1 MANLWVSLPLSGG
14 STPGPPGPP
23 GTPGSRWY
31 TGSGAPS
38 SGLGLDGDFYL
49 DSVSPNDYYEKI
61 SGTWTLQGQLSG
73 TGTPLALETNGVPNG
88 DQTLLNLEAGTNITL
103 TDSGTGTVRIDAT
116 GGGGGTVTSVGLT
129 MPAAFSVSGSPVTA
143 SGTLAV
149 TAAGTSGEYVRGDGT
164 LATFPTIPSALLL
177 ETDGTPNGDQTK
189 LNLVA
194 GTNITLTDDGLGNVT
209 IDASGGGGGGGITQ
223 LTGDVTAGPGS
234 GSQAATLANS
244 GITAGTYT
252 NPTVTFDA
260 KGRATAASNGIVG
273 VGEVTYA
280 DGFDGPVDL
289 DGVNTYAS
297 IMSLAGSTYTLLRT
311 IFVTSFEIDNGITL
325 NTAGYAIYCNGTM
338 IVNGTVGS
346 VGNTATAS
354 VAPVSNY
361 GTAGS
366 ANTISSASL
375 GDAILIPNPA
385 VGSTTPSVANVGGA
399 GGRGNTGGSGWGA
412 AGQSI
417 SIPHFLFGGI
427 GGAGGRGTNG
437 SGFTTGSTVTFAAGG
452 AKTLPFSHWIGG
464 ISNHFGYQ
472 AYITLASPGFRALIG
487 SPGAGGG
494 AGTNVGGGWGGVGG
508 TGGSASFGVIIFAK
522 TLTISSTGVIRSNG
536 GNGGAGTAGSGSNW
550 TAGSG
555 GGGAGGGIVFIKC
568 STLNYTPNNQIQ
580 ARGGLGGASG
590 GFGGGTGAA
599 ISAEAGSNGTDGYVH
614 IQNLTSGICAVY
626 TGQH

>member
-31 TGSGAPS
+31 TGIGAPS

-49 DSVSPNDYYEKI
+49 DSASPNDYYEKI
-61 SGTWTLQGQLSG
+61 SGTWTLQGQLGG
-73 TGTPLALETNGVPNG
+73 TGTPLA
-88 DQTLLNLEAGTNITL
+88 
-103 TDSGTGTVRIDAT
+103 
-116 GGGGGTVTSVGLT
+116 
-129 MPAAFSVSGSPVTA
+129 
-143 SGTLAV
+143 
-149 TAAGTSGEYVRGDGT
+149 
-164 LATFPTIPSALLL
+164 L
-177 ETDGTPNGDQTK
+177 ETDGTPNGDQTL
-189 LNLVA
+189 LNLQA

-209 IDASGGGGGGGITQ
+209 IDASGGGGGGTVTSVALTMSSAFSVSGSPITGAGTLAVSGAGTTGQ
-223 LTGDVTAGPGS
+223 YIRGDGSLDTFPSIPSAAITELTGDVTAGPGS

-244 GITAGTYT
+244 GVTAGTYT

-273 VGEVTYA
+273 VGEVTYS

-289 DGVNTYAS
+289 NGVNTYAS

-325 NTAGYAIYCNGTM
+325 DTAGYAIYCNGVM
-338 IVNGTVGS
+338 MVNGTIGS
-346 VGNTATAS
+346 SGNNATAS
-354 VAPVSNY
+354 VAPVSYY
-361 GTAGS
+361 GTAGA
-366 ANTISSASL
+366 ANTISNTSL
-375 GDAILIPNPA
+375 ADSIVIPNPV
-385 VGSTTPSVANVGGA
+385 VGSTVPTVVNVGGA
-399 GGRGNTGGSGWGA
+399 GGRGNTGSTAWGQ
-412 AGQSI
+412 AGQSV

-437 SGFTTGSTVTFAAGG
+437 SGFTTGSTVTFAAGF
-452 AKTLPFSHWIGG
+452 KFLPFSHWVGG

-472 AYITLASPGFRALIG
+472 AYLTAATPGLRALIG

-494 AGTNVGGGWGGVGG
+494 AGTNLGGGWGGVGG
-508 TGGSASFGVIIFAK
+508 TGGSSPFGVIIFAK

-536 GNGGAGTAGSGSNW
+536 GNGAAGTPGSLGNW

-590 GFGGGTGAA
+590 GFGNGTGAA
-599 ISAEAGSNGTDGYVH
+599 ISAESGSNGTDGYIH